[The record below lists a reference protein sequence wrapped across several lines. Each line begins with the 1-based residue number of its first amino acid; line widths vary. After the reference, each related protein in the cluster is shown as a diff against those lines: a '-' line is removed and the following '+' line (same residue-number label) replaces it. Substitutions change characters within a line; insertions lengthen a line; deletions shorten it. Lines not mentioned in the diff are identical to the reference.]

1 MMKLKISG
9 IGATIAF
16 LALAAPL
23 KASLT
28 PGEAPCSFSKKP
40 LLSKVTSVFPILKED
55 LFGNL
60 KARPESSKP
69 NNRLSACSPEVQD
82 FIHQDPLYRRRW
94 QEAAKDPRSQKR
106 LLKEVNSLFY
116 RTGKQLEKTII
127 SAQKLGRL
135 SHDKLSAKKIHLLP
149 PWLVNRQAQVLE
161 KNLKNLNLLV
171 GKAGPRAQLSW
182 FDPQWKKSLDEAL
195 KRAKRQYALFAQNQR
210 EQEKIR
216 RAKLALLSKRLN
228 ASRTTGNNFN
238 NSALNSTLNS
248 SESSS
253 VHPAGSGEAGA
264 VMAVFFGKKVLK
276 DAGQS
281 AGQ

>member
-1 MMKLKISG
+1 MKLKISG
-9 IGATIAF
+9 IGTAIA
-16 LALAAPL
+16 LLVLAAPL

-28 PGEAPCSFSKKP
+28 PGKAPCSFPRKP
-40 LLSKVTSVFPILKED
+40 LLSKVTRAFPILKDD
-55 LFGNL
+55 LFGNS
-60 KARPESSKP
+60 KARPEFSKQ
-69 NNRLSACSPEVQD
+69 NNRLSACSPEVRD
-82 FIHQDPLYRRRW
+82 FIHQDPLYRQRW
-94 QEAAKDPRSQKR
+94 QEAAKDPHSQER

-116 RTGKQLEKTII
+116 HAGKQLGKTIM
-127 SAQKLGRL
+127 
-135 SHDKLSAKKIHLLP
+135 SAKKLSQLSHNNLSTEKIHFLS
-149 PWLVNRQAQVLE
+149 PWLVNRQAQVLG

-171 GKAGPRAQLSW
+171 TKAGPDAKLSW
-182 FDPQWKKSLDEAL
+182 FDPQWEKNLNKAL

-216 RAKLALLSKRLN
+216 RAKLTIASRRLN
-228 ASRTTGNNFN
+228 AARSQSNNFD

-276 DAGQS
+276 DAGQT